1 MKISKQNCKPPLQLY
16 ERSERKLFTQ
26 KVKFPIE
33 RRKETLFNCRNI
45 VEVTS
50 SGNAI
55 IAIDDFNGGLA
66 KGKSKCQFYCKSR
79 NTDDQKSAHA
89 NGNKHKQKITRNLE
103 SIRPLNPPFNLYIN
117 LVKFDSRSWFIVE
130 CISSIHFSLFGQS
143 DQKRKNQLSC
153 LFTFFF
159 NSSKPVL
166 TENFFLYW
174 PIINLLSQ

>member
-1 MKISKQNCKPPLQLY
+1 MQATTAQQLY

-66 KGKSKCQFYCKSR
+66 KGKSKCQFYCKNR
-79 NTDDQKSAHA
+79 NTDGQKSAHA
-89 NGNKHKQKITRNLE
+89 NGNKHKRKITRNLE
-103 SIRPLNPPFNLYIN
+103 SIRPLNPPFNLHIN
-117 LVKFDSRSWFIVE
+117 LVKFDSR
-130 CISSIHFSLFGQS
+130 
-143 DQKRKNQLSC
+143 R
-153 LFTFFF
+153 
-159 NSSKPVL
+159 
-166 TENFFLYW
+166 
-174 PIINLLSQ
+174 

>member
-1 MKISKQNCKPPLQLY
+1 MIFADLSLKNTRLKISKQDCNLLLQLY

-66 KGKSKCQFYCKSR
+66 KGKSKYQFYCKS
-79 NTDDQKSAHA
+79 
-89 NGNKHKQKITRNLE
+89 
-103 SIRPLNPPFNLYIN
+103 
-117 LVKFDSRSWFIVE
+117 
-130 CISSIHFSLFGQS
+130 
-143 DQKRKNQLSC
+143 
-153 LFTFFF
+153 
-159 NSSKPVL
+159 
-166 TENFFLYW
+166 
-174 PIINLLSQ
+174 